1 LKSDNSSRKIAGI
14 HFLNFAARGLALPFV
29 NLYLVSVGFTGTEI
43 GVVMSISALVQL
55 LLTPTLHTLAD
66 RNRRHRLLFYGLV
79 FGTSISSWGLISSIN
94 RLWLSGMVVLRESA
108 DKPGVSL
115 LSQLTISWLETH
127 GQDIYGRLRAWG
139 SLGWAVT
146 TMISGRIFAAGGY
159 PLLFI
164 LSGLLNLAT
173 LPFLNT
179 LPEHTTGQSEPR
191 HPTGK
196 RSSGFNL
203 LLLSLFLYFVGMSGF
218 MAFIFVYLQQDLG
231 ANTEM
236 IGMAAAVAALAE
248 IPPMI
253 LIDVLLRRFSVRTT
267 MILGTLGMAA
277 SWLSFAIITSAVYI
291 IPLMILRGTVYTLH
305 TVSMPLL
312 VSRISHPSN
321 AATNQA
327 IAQVTVPGLAILL
340 TGPISGWIF
349 DQAGGRVLF
358 TISMLMAVLSASI
371 LLAGR
376 RQLRAADTPL
386 IANPASDPVNQ
397 P

>member
-1 LKSDNSSRKIAGI
+1 
-14 HFLNFAARGLALPFV
+14 
-29 NLYLVSVGFTGTEI
+29 
-43 GVVMSISALVQL
+43 
-55 LLTPTLHTLAD
+55 
-66 RNRRHRLLFYGLV
+66 
-79 FGTSISSWGLISSIN
+79 
-94 RLWLSGMVVLRESA
+94 
-108 DKPGVSL
+108 
-115 LSQLTISWLETH
+115 
-127 GQDIYGRLRAWG
+127 
-139 SLGWAVT
+139 
-146 TMISGRIFAAGGY
+146 
-159 PLLFI
+159 
-164 LSGLLNLAT
+164 
-173 LPFLNT
+173 
-179 LPEHTTGQSEPR
+179 
-191 HPTGK
+191 
-196 RSSGFNL
+196 
-203 LLLSLFLYFVGMSGF
+203 
-218 MAFIFVYLQQDLG
+218 
-231 ANTEM
+231 
-236 IGMAAAVAALAE
+236 
-248 IPPMI
+248 MI